1 MTHAMIKSKS
11 LRTAY
16 ASELWQM
23 RQLMQAMT
31 AEERWAI
38 RLGIETGIWAAQK
51 IILRDMQ

>member
-1 MTHAMIKSKS
+1 MTHPMIKSKA

-16 ASELWQM
+16 ASELWQI
-23 RQLMQAMT
+23 RSLLQVMT
-31 AEERWAI
+31 EEERWAV